1 MISLKGVCDMEKS
14 EAIYEYRVKRIML
27 IYLFS
32 SAFCLLIF
40 LVYNIFSHG
49 VLSFFMTFLFL
60 WPLLLGVF
68 PAFLLFLHMKNK
80 RVFLRSCVPL
90 RLWRS
95 GVAAITMASLLRGVF
110 EIAGTDSIHTAVLFA
125 AGLGFLAVGVI
136 CMLVIKISFPVKKM
150 DP

>member
-1 MISLKGVCDMEKS
+1 MENTK
-14 EAIYEYRVKRIML
+14 AVYEYRIKRIML

-95 GVAAITMASLLRGVF
+95 DVAAITMASLLRGVF
-110 EIAGTDSIHTAVLFA
+110 EIAGTDSIHTVVLFA
-125 AGLGFLAVGVI
+125 AGLGFLAVGGI
-136 CMLVIKISFPVKKM
+136 CMLVTKVSFPVKKM
-150 DP
+150 DH

>member
-1 MISLKGVCDMEKS
+1 MENTK
-14 EAIYEYRVKRIML
+14 AVYEYRVKRIML

-60 WPLLLGVF
+60 WPLVLGVF

-95 GVAAITMASLLRGVF
+95 GVAAVTMASLLRGVF

-125 AGLGFLAVGVI
+125 AGLGFLAVGGI
-136 CMLVIKISFPVKKM
+136 CMLVTKVSFPVKKM

>member
-1 MISLKGVCDMEKS
+1 MPKTSRTLSGSRLKTVFRNVRFTAS
-14 EAIYEYRVKRIML
+14 
-27 IYLFS
+27 
-32 SAFCLLIF
+32 
-40 LVYNIFSHG
+40 
-49 VLSFFMTFLFL
+49 L

-110 EIAGTDSIHTAVLFA
+110 EIAGTDSIHTVVLFA
-125 AGLGFLAVGVI
+125 AGLGFLAVGGI
-136 CMLVIKISFPVKKM
+136 CMLVTKVSFPVKKM
-150 DP
+150 DH

>member
-1 MISLKGVCDMEKS
+1 MENTK
-14 EAIYEYRVKRIML
+14 AVYEYRIKRIML

-110 EIAGTDSIHTAVLFA
+110 EIAGTDSIHTVVLFA
-125 AGLGFLAVGVI
+125 AGLGFLAAGG
-136 CMLVIKISFPVKKM
+136 ISSLLIIEK
-150 DP
+150 

>member
-1 MISLKGVCDMEKS
+1 MENTK
-14 EAIYEYRVKRIML
+14 AVYEYRIKRIML

-110 EIAGTDSIHTAVLFA
+110 EIAGTDSIHTAVL
-125 AGLGFLAVGVI
+125 LR
-136 CMLVIKISFPVKKM
+136 PVL
-150 DP
+150 DSLLSG